1 MHDTSLSR
9 HLRPFGPLGEPSGR
23 VRFVFDGYPVGSL
36 TPDFAS
42 RLAAEPGIVR
52 DGADILCPSQA
63 VLDRTVAALRTDGT
77 LFWRGE
83 AFDILRADATAQ
95 VGTID
100 RGALPAFGLLAQG
113 AHLNG
118 LVRDGSG
125 WLLWVSK
132 RSANRPTEPGKLDHI
147 AAGGVPAGQSPRQTL
162 EREAW
167 EEASLPHALATRADF
182 VNRIGYMATR
192 PEGLRRDMLHVF
204 DLLLPQYFVPQPGD
218 GEAAM
223 FELLPLPQV
232 VARLRE
238 TDDFKFNV
246 AIVLL
251 DLCIRRGALPPRDA
265 ASIWPLLSKLTTRDG
280 VQSA

>member
-1 MHDTSLSR
+1 MRDTSLLR
-9 HLRPFGPLGEPSGR
+9 HLRPFGRLGEPGGR
-23 VRFVFDGYPVGSL
+23 VRFVFDGHPVGSL
-36 TPDFAS
+36 TPGFAS
-42 RLAAEPGIVR
+42 RLAAEPDIVR
-52 DGADILCPSQA
+52 DGTDIVCQSQA
-63 VLDRTVAALRTDGT
+63 VLDRIVAALRADGT

-83 AFDILRADATAQ
+83 AFDILTADATTA

-118 LVRDGSG
+118 LVRDGPG

-132 RSANRPTEPGKLDHI
+132 RSATRPTEPGKLDHI

-162 EREAW
+162 KREAW

-182 VNRIGYMATR
+182 VTRIGYTATR

-204 DLLLPQYFVPQPGD
+204 DLLLPPSFVPQPGD

-223 FELLPLPQV
+223 FELWPLPQV

-251 DLCIRRGALPPRDA
+251 DLCIRRDALPPRDA
-265 ASIWPLLSKLTTRDG
+265 ASIGPLLARLTAREG